1 MHTEF
6 RRKHRSFDQETEVL
20 SFQQIKDRQ
29 HSQNSCW
36 LALAGA
42 IRAIYELKSS
52 ALEIILIC
60 QERYSQNPKSIQV

>member
-42 IRAIYELKSS
+42 IRAICELKSL
-52 ALEIILIC
+52 AKLVGIILIY
-60 QERYSQNPKSIQV
+60 QERYS